1 MCWVSNRCAST
12 SVLPILQVK
21 EPSCP
26 TGEVTES
33 IAPQGLWDL
42 RQRGLSVPQGAD
54 AWGEGGRPRIELGE
68 ESQ

>member
-1 MCWVSNRCAST
+1 MA
-12 SVLPILQVK
+12 PGI
-21 EPSCP
+21 PGA

-54 AWGEGGRPRIELGE
+54 PWGEGGRPRIELGE